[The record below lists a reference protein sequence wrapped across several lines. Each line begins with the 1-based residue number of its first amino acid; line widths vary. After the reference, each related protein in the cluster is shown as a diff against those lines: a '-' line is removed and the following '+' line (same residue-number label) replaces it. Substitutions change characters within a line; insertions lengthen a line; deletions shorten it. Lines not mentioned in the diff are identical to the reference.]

1 MRTQSDQ
8 RPFVLPVMQD
18 EAAEKLDELL
28 TLINVRN
35 ELKKI
40 GERQSPYIQ
49 AQRKS
54 P

>member
-1 MRTQSDQ
+1 MNLPNSAH
-8 RPFVLPVMQD
+8 VLPVIKYKV
-18 EAAEKLDELL
+18 AEKLDELL
-28 TLINVRN
+28 TPINVSN